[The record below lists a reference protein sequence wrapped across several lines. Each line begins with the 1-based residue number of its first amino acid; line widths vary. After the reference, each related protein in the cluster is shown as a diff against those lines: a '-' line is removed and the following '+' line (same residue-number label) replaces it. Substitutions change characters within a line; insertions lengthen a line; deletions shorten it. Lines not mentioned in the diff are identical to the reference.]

1 MPWMPGRSLVDENA
15 SDTIESV
22 RLRAAAQNRTHTKKK
37 INALTFHMCSMHK
50 SLWIKLPCYN
60 DADCFALTTHHP
72 GQSIRRTY
80 RYTKMGRLVIMA
92 HHRIWSH
99 FDSHQMLKLKLG
111 PQDNNGIIEIYNN
124 GIYSP
129 CSVVCLRWNVSGM
142 LSFFRPLQSQT
153 QQIGIKKIKKSQK
166 LFIETQRHKRVSN
179 KLRIAAENGA
189 LFLGAR
195 QTHSM
200 PAAVHK
206 QKNTNTL
213 PFKQRDHLLFFLQ
226 RTNHFEFTQIAHMR
240 LLVFAEFNLCHNC
253 RLMQFQRN
261 KLWRW
266 IVIRWPSW
274 CLVTGAIL
282 ADIAVNRA
290 QRQETKIQKIELRIV
305 KTENVL
311 THRRHWPRG
320 ETNQQKW
327 WQQTVTSIFFFV
339 WQFSYETFFVM
350 YLMHKTLALAYCYEL
365 KHMYVQRTRSR
376 RIIII
381 FS

>member
-22 RLRAAAQNRTHTKKK
+22 RLRAAAQNRTHTKKN

-153 QQIGIKKIKKSQK
+153 QQIGKKKKYHKNCSSKRIAISACQINCVSPPKMAHYFWVRGKRIQCRLQCTNKKIQ
-166 LFIETQRHKRVSN
+166 IHYPSN
-179 KLRIAAENGA
+179 SVTICSSFSSAPTTLNLRRLHTCGFSYLPNLIFVTIAGWCSFSVINCGGE
-189 LFLGAR
+189 
-195 QTHSM
+195 
-200 PAAVHK
+200 
-206 QKNTNTL
+206 
-213 PFKQRDHLLFFLQ
+213 LLFDDH
-226 RTNHFEFTQIAHMR
+226 RDAW
-240 LLVFAEFNLCHNC
+240 LLGQSS
-253 RLMQFQRN
+253 R
-261 KLWRW
+261 
-266 IVIRWPSW
+266 
-274 CLVTGAIL
+274 IL
-282 ADIAVNRA
+282 
-290 QRQETKIQKIELRIV
+290 L
-305 KTENVL
+305 
-311 THRRHWPRG
+311 
-320 ETNQQKW
+320 
-327 WQQTVTSIFFFV
+327 
-339 WQFSYETFFVM
+339 
-350 YLMHKTLALAYCYEL
+350 
-365 KHMYVQRTRSR
+365 
-376 RIIII
+376 
-381 FS
+381 